1 MKKFLLSVLLAAGC
15 VALHAETPM
24 VRQTRFEGRNITG
37 VVAGSSFN
45 VEVYQ
50 SDTTRAI
57 VEIPAELQEFL
68 IFQIDSQ
75 GVVTLGLDYSWK
87 KKNNVLN
94 EIMRSLRSNGAQ
106 MKAKIY
112 ITGLR
117 VLKASSSARIRPMT
131 PLTGNSA
138 ELGISS
144 SGRIENLKLNATGRV
159 RLALSSSG
167 RLTNAEIAAQ
177 DLDCTLSSSSSAS
190 LTHHGKS
197 ATFGQSSSS
206 RIDISGEVGSANIIT
221 SSSASFRGAGYN
233 IGSATLGSS
242 SSSRITVGVV
252 QDLKATAKATRK
264 RGRYRPPLR
273 QRFAKKNKFI
283 AANAQGTTNRTVQP
297 NRTGRTN
304 REIPQPGIPRKPPP
318 WAGKRIRRDTIRQR
332 HSF

>member
-75 GVVTLGLDYSWK
+75 GVVTLGLDYSWE

-252 QDLKATAKATRK
+252 QDLKATASSSSAIYYKGDPKTR
-264 RGRYRPPLR
+264 
-273 QRFAKKNKFI
+273 QVSTSSSAKI
-283 AANAQGTTNRTVQP
+283 
-297 NRTGRTN
+297 
-304 REIPQPGIPRKPPP
+304 RKEE
-318 WAGKRIRRDTIRQR
+318 
-332 HSF
+332 

>member
-68 IFQIDSQ
+68 IFQIDGQ

-221 SSSASFRGAGYN
+221 SSSASFRGQPLSPETPPRDAGQLLFVADYRRCRS
-233 IGSATLGSS
+233 GSQSHRKQLFGHLLQRRPENAAGIDLLFGKDSQR
-242 SSSRITVGVV
+242 RINLSL
-252 QDLKATAKATRK
+252 QM
-264 RGRYRPPLR
+264 LR
-273 QRFAKKNKFI
+273 EQ
-283 AANAQGTTNRTVQP
+283 
-297 NRTGRTN
+297 RTGQCSPTGNTSKASAVGR
-304 REIPQPGIPRKPPP
+304 
-318 WAGKRIRRDTIRQR
+318 
-332 HSF
+332 

>member
-68 IFQIDSQ
+68 IFQIDGQ

-159 RLALSSSG
+159 RLAP
-167 RLTNAEIAAQ
+167 R
-177 DLDCTLSSSSSAS
+177 
-190 LTHHGKS
+190 
-197 ATFGQSSSS
+197 
-206 RIDISGEVGSANIIT
+206 R
-221 SSSASFRGAGYN
+221 RG
-233 IGSATLGSS
+233 T
-242 SSSRITVGVV
+242 
-252 QDLKATAKATRK
+252 
-264 RGRYRPPLR
+264 
-273 QRFAKKNKFI
+273 
-283 AANAQGTTNRTVQP
+283 
-297 NRTGRTN
+297 
-304 REIPQPGIPRKPPP
+304 
-318 WAGKRIRRDTIRQR
+318 
-332 HSF
+332 

>member
-68 IFQIDSQ
+68 IFQIDGQ

-138 ELGISS
+138 ELGIS
-144 SGRIENLKLNATGRV
+144 
-159 RLALSSSG
+159 
-167 RLTNAEIAAQ
+167 
-177 DLDCTLSSSSSAS
+177 
-190 LTHHGKS
+190 
-197 ATFGQSSSS
+197 
-206 RIDISGEVGSANIIT
+206 GEVGSANIIT

-252 QDLKATAKATRK
+252 QDLKATASSSSAIYYKGDPKTR
-264 RGRYRPPLR
+264 
-273 QRFAKKNKFI
+273 QVSTSSSAKI
-283 AANAQGTTNRTVQP
+283 
-297 NRTGRTN
+297 
-304 REIPQPGIPRKPPP
+304 RKEE
-318 WAGKRIRRDTIRQR
+318 
-332 HSF
+332 

>member
-138 ELGISS
+138 KLRHQQQRTHRKPKAQRHRPGPARPQQQRTTYERRDSS
-144 SGRIENLKLNATGRV
+144 PRSRLYAEQQAHPPRSHTTARAPLSARAAV
-159 RLALSSSG
+159 RGSTS
-167 RLTNAEIAAQ
+167 AEKWAA
-177 DLDCTLSSSSSAS
+177 
-190 LTHHGKS
+190 
-197 ATFGQSSSS
+197 
-206 RIDISGEVGSANIIT
+206 RT
-221 SSSASFRGAGYN
+221 SSPAVQRLSAAPGTT
-233 IGSATLGSS
+233 SAA
-242 SSSRITVGVV
+242 RRWAV
-252 QDLKATAKATRK
+252 
-264 RGRYRPPLR
+264 PLR
-273 QRFAKKNKFI
+273 R
-283 AANAQGTTNRTVQP
+283 GLP
-297 NRTGRTN
+297 
-304 REIPQPGIPRKPPP
+304 
-318 WAGKRIRRDTIRQR
+318 
-332 HSF
+332 